1 MPVTSLKEFLNF
13 DNSLFL
19 NKHVLKPNYTLQGI
33 DQLLH
38 RDNEINI
45 YYQYLKDI
53 FRGSS
58 PNNIFVYGKPGLGKT
73 LITKWVLQEVKTE
86 ADNRNIDLC
95 IININCDSSGTEHAI
110 VQDINE
116 GLPAPQN
123 EKKKN
128 IVNSKAKQIKY
139 FEHLLDNYPGIV
151 LIVLDEIDKAQNPE
165 IINTIIRK
173 KSELSG
179 QYPCVICITNE
190 LNLNERFPPHLQSVL
205 CENSLI
211 ISPYDAEQLTDII
224 RARIKMAFKPNTVD
238 EVVAPLC
245 AALAAQEHGDA
256 RRAIDLLRVAGE
268 IAEIES
274 KPKIE
279 EIDVRRAL
287 ERIEIDRVIEVIKT
301 LPSQS
306 KISLMSCLYVFESD
320 LECNMN
326 NIYGTYTAI
335 CRHIDIDPLTQRRV
349 TDLLSELDQLGIIDG
364 ENHFKGR
371 YGRKKI
377 ITRIFSKNFMLET
390 LFQDYRLKSLRDV
403 SRKALLKSTSW
414 KW

>member
-1 MPVTSLKEFLNF
+1 M
-13 DNSLFL
+13 
-19 NKHVLKPNYTLQGI
+19 
-33 DQLLH
+33 
-38 RDNEINI
+38 
-45 YYQYLKDI
+45 
-53 FRGSS
+53 
-58 PNNIFVYGKPGLGKT
+58 
-73 LITKWVLQEVKTE
+73 
-86 ADNRNIDLC
+86 
-95 IININCDSSGTEHAI
+95 
-110 VQDINE
+110 
-116 GLPAPQN
+116 
-123 EKKKN
+123 
-128 IVNSKAKQIKY
+128 NSKAKQIKY

-274 KPKIE
+274 KLKIE

-301 LPSQS
+301 LPTQS

-377 ITRIFSKNFMLET
+377 ITRIASKNFVLET